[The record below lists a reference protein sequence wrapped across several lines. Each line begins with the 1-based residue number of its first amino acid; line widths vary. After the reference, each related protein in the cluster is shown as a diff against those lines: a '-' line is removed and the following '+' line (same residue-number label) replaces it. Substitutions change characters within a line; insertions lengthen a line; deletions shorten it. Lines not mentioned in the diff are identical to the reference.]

1 MDKNVVIYN
10 FMDTFF
16 CCEVKKDKYCEE
28 MVTEH
33 MLVYLC
39 SGEMDLIEPN
49 GRQHHLKKGDSFLV
63 TRNHKMRKIKHP
75 AKNGEPFKGIFL
87 FLKTSFLK
95 KMLNEGCYPINRTI
109 LYRGKNTFV
118 TLPPHPFLIGL
129 FKSLEMYFEAQSYP
143 SEQLM
148 ENKLHEAVL
157 TMLEVKPE
165 IASLIFDFTEPWKID
180 LTDFME
186 SNFTSDLSIEEFA
199 HYTGRS
205 LSTFK
210 KEFQDIFNETP
221 GKWLVK
227 RRLTEAKRMLEENVG
242 KPTDIYLRIG
252 FKNLSHFSSAFKREF
267 GYPPS
272 SIPKKEREN

>member
-16 CCEVKKDKYCEE
+16 CCEVKNEKYCEE

-49 GRQHHLKKGDSFLV
+49 GKQHRLKKGDSFFV
-63 TRNHKMRKIKHP
+63 MRNHKMRKVKHP
-75 AKNGEPFKGIFL
+75 SKNGEAFKGLFL
-87 FLKTSFLK
+87 FLKTPFLK
-95 KMLNEGCYPINRTI
+95 KMLAEGSYVIDRT
-109 LYRGKNTFV
+109 LQFKSRSPYV
-118 TLPPHPFLIGL
+118 MLPKHPFLSGL
-129 FKSLEMYFEAQSYP
+129 FKSLEMYFYAQQYP

-148 ENKLHEAVL
+148 ENKLREAVL

-165 IASLIFDFTEPWKID
+165 IASLVFDFEEPWKID
-180 LTDFME
+180 LTEFME
-186 SNFTSDLSIEEFA
+186 NNYTSDLDITEFA

-210 KEFQDIFNETP
+210 KEFQDTFHDSP
-221 GKWLVK
+221 GKWIIR
-227 RRLTEAKRMLEENVG
+227 RRLTEAKRLIEEDGEKPLEV
-242 KPTDIYLRIG
+242 YLRVG
-252 FKNLSHFSSAFKREF
+252 FKNLSHFSTAFKRTY

-272 SIPKKEREN
+272 MMSNRLSN